1 MPMGSTFN
9 EKVAINLK
17 EVGDSNKKLY
27 ILHMVDMWSRLTQSV
42 IIKRKEPKEVIDKF
56 MINWVLVFGIPGAV
70 LNDNGGEFMAE
81 KIREFKSILS
91 ITDLTT
97 GAESPWQNGICIRTT
112 KLLTLLDK
120 NEERLS

>member
-1 MPMGSTFN
+1 M
-9 EKVAINLK
+9 K

-56 MINWVLVFGIPGAV
+56 MIKWVVVFGIPGAV